1 MSTQD
6 YSRND
11 NLKHSEPIPIVQSP
25 FRRRSASVSSASSGS
40 ASSASELPTPVS
52 PSGSRV
58 SIPSPGSS
66 PILSYFLAQS
76 PTAKTPGGTFPLS
89 KRFSANPPVFEE
101 DESGNAEIPAAAH
114 ARRASASVAGRFMQ
128 PPAIPVAD
136 PRQER
141 GTGVLRRLSLSSAT
155 FVRPTADRQSPP
167 LPSGP
172 PPNSAV
178 SSTDKSL
185 PFSSG
190 GRPRRAATLNVGGGQ
205 PRRAPSP
212 MGERI
217 LKGHFDG
224 FN

>member
-1 MSTQD
+1 MSNTKL
-6 YSRND
+6 N
-11 NLKHSEPIPIVQSP
+11 NEHNGVKHSEPIPIASSP

-40 ASSASELPTPVS
+40 ASSGSELPTPIS

-66 PILSYFLAQS
+66 PLLSYFLSQS
-76 PTAKTPGGTFPLS
+76 PTVKAPPMNGTFPFS

-101 DESGNAEIPAAAH
+101 DEQSPVSATAH
-114 ARRASASVAGRFMQ
+114 ARRASATVAGRFTQ
-128 PPAIPVAD
+128 PAATLPLAD

-141 GTGVLRRLSLSSAT
+141 GTGVLRRLSLSSAAFT
-155 FVRPTADRQSPP
+155 RPSADLQSPP
-167 LPSGP
+167 LSAGP
-172 PPNSAV
+172 PNTAV
-178 SSTDKSL
+178 SQPLKTL
-185 PFSSG
+185 PFSGSTK
-190 GRPRRAATLNVGGGQ
+190 PRRSATLGIPQ